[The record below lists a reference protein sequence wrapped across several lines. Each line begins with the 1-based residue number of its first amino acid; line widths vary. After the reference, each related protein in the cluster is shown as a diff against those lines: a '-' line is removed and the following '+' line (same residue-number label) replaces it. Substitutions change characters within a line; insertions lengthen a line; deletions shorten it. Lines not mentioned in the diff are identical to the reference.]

1 MPRNVPLT
9 DDDKALIAS
18 EYADLKASGMAAGAI
33 EDVLAAKF
41 RINARTVRDY
51 RAVEPLTSS
60 DFETREAAKSDE
72 FVRATSTLFD
82 ANGEVKMRWVKADKA
97 KESERFK
104 EWAQTLAEELPK
116 VITQAARDGDYSD
129 DTLTVIPFGDPHI
142 GLHSWARETGE
153 DFDLKI
159 ATTDLCNA
167 VDHLVKRTPK
177 SKECLIANLG
187 DYFHADNSTGE
198 TTRGHNKL
206 DTDTRW
212 AKVLLA
218 GLKAMRQCITSA
230 LEHHEKVTVINAIG
244 NHDDHS
250 SMFLTIALS
259 NIYENEPRLKII
271 DDPTLM
277 HYYQFGRNMI
287 VVHHGHT
294 IKMDKLPLV
303 AAAEQPKM
311 WGETIN
317 RYAYT
322 GHIHHDSKKEFNGM
336 VVESFRTLAARD
348 AWAAS
353 MGYQSGRDMKAIVH
367 HREYG
372 EVARYVVSV
381 DMLRNLVP
389 LPPVSRNSGTV

>member
-9 DDDKALIAS
+9 DDDKALIAN
-18 EYADLKASGMAAGAI
+18 EYAELKAKGMAAGAI
-33 EDVLAAKF
+33 EDVLAVKLGLS
-41 RINARTVRDY
+41 ARTIRDY
-51 RAVEPLTSS
+51 RTVEPLTSS
-60 DFETREAAKSDE
+60 DFEVSEE
-72 FVRATSTLFD
+72 FVKGTSTLYD
-82 ANGEVKMRWVKADKA
+82 EHGKVKLRWVKADKA
-97 KESERFK
+97 KETERFK
-104 EWAQTLAEELPK
+104 EWIQALAEELPK
-116 VITQAARDGDYSD
+116 IIAEPVNSGSYSD

-142 GLHSWARETGE
+142 GLHSWHRETGD
-153 DFDLKI
+153 DFDLNI

-167 VDHLVKRTPK
+167 VDHLVKRTPQ

-187 DYFHADNSTGE
+187 DFYHADLMTGE
-198 TTRGHNKL
+198 TTRSHHKL

-212 AKVLLA
+212 AKVLVA
-218 GLKAMRQCITSA
+218 GLKAMRQCIASA

-271 DDPTLM
+271 DDPTLT
-277 HYYQFGRNMI
+277 HYYQFGKNMI
-287 VVHHGHT
+287 VVHHGHS
-294 IKMDKLPLV
+294 IKMEKLPLV

-311 WGETIN
+311 WGETKN

-353 MGYQSGRDMKAIVH
+353 QGYQPGRDMKAIVH
-367 HREYG
+367 HRKYG
-372 EVARYVVSV
+372 EVARHIVSV
-381 DMLRNLVP
+381 DMLRNEYK
-389 LPPVSRNSGTV
+389 